1 VGPPPAM
8 EQTHLL
14 ANLSLLLLAALGGG
28 TVAYLLRQP
37 LIVGYILGGILVS
50 PFTPGPRVSNP
61 QAFETFADIGVV
73 LLMFSIGV
81 EFSLQELLRVRKVA
95 VVGGPAAIIF
105 IILVVFLV
113 GWLLGWPVSQRLVIG
128 ATISVCSTMVLLKFL
143 QDRGDLDSPHGRI
156 AVGIALVGDLAVVAM
171 IVLLPTLNP
180 TAGNHLVL
188 LLQALL
194 KGVLILGPF
203 FFLAR
208 QVVPRLLAWVAGT
221 GNMELL
227 VLVMMVLAI
236 GTAVLTR
243 AAGLS
248 IALGA
253 FLAGLLVNESESGHE
268 ILTRVLPIRDIF
280 VAIFFA
286 SIGLLVQP
294 ASLASQIP
302 TILVLV
308 LLIVVGN
315 FGIWYGVV
323 RAAGYAAETAG
334 LAALGLTQ
342 IGEFSYVVAGVGLS
356 EGLIAAPVQQGI
368 LATSLITIVVNALL
382 FRRMPNWL
390 KRTLA
395 RPSRAGK
402 GTGVAAGERTT
413 SDGRTPGGRPG

>member
-1 VGPPPAM
+1 
-8 EQTHLL
+8 
-14 ANLSLLLLAALGGG
+14 
-28 TVAYLLRQP
+28 
-37 LIVGYILGGILVS
+37 
-50 PFTPGPRVSNP
+50 
-61 QAFETFADIGVV
+61 
-73 LLMFSIGV
+73 
-81 EFSLQELLRVRKVA
+81 
-95 VVGGPAAIIF
+95 
-105 IILVVFLV
+105 
-113 GWLLGWPVSQRLVIG
+113 
-128 ATISVCSTMVLLKFL
+128 
-143 QDRGDLDSPHGRI
+143 
-156 AVGIALVGDLAVVAM
+156 
-171 IVLLPTLNP
+171 
-180 TAGNHLVL
+180 
-188 LLQALL
+188 
-194 KGVLILGPF
+194 
-203 FFLAR
+203 
-208 QVVPRLLAWVAGT
+208 
-221 GNMELL
+221 
-227 VLVMMVLAI
+227 MMVLAI

-382 FRRMPNWL
+382 FRRMPNW
-390 KRTLA
+390 
-395 RPSRAGK
+395 
-402 GTGVAAGERTT
+402 
-413 SDGRTPGGRPG
+413 

>member
-1 VGPPPAM
+1 M
-8 EQTHLL
+8 EQPHLL
-14 ANLSLLLLAALGGG
+14 ADLGLLLLAALGGG
-28 TVAYLLRQP
+28 TVAYFLRQP
-37 LIVGYILGGILVS
+37 LIVGYTLGGILVS
-50 PFTPGPRVSNP
+50 PFTPGPQVSNP

-73 LLMFSIGV
+73 LLMFSIGA

-95 VVGGPAAIIF
+95 VFGAPVGITL
-105 IILVVFLV
+105 IILMTFLV

-143 QDRGDLDSPHGRI
+143 QDRGDMNSSHGRI
-156 AVGIALVGDLAVVAM
+156 VVGIALVGDLAVVAM

-180 TAGNHLVL
+180 TATNQLAL

-194 KGVLILGPF
+194 KGALILGPF
-203 FFLAR
+203 FLLAR
-208 QVVPRLLAWVAGT
+208 QVVPRWLARVAGT
-221 GNMELL
+221 GNSELL

-236 GTAVLTR
+236 GTAALTA

-253 FLAGLLVNESESGHE
+253 FLAGLLVNESEACHS
-268 ILTRVLPIRDIF
+268 ILTRILSVRDIF

-294 ASLASQIP
+294 ASLPSQIP
-302 TILVLV
+302 MIVVLALLV
-308 LLIVVGN
+308 VVGN
-315 FGIWYGVV
+315 FWIWHGVV
-323 RAAGYAAETAG
+323 RAAGYGAETAG

-342 IGEFSYVVAGVGLS
+342 IGEFSYVLARVGLR
-356 EGLIAAPVQQGI
+356 EGLIGAPVQQGI

-390 KRTLA
+390 KRILT
-395 RPSRAGK
+395 RR
-402 GTGVAAGERTT
+402 
-413 SDGRTPGGRPG
+413 

>member
-1 VGPPPAM
+1 M

-14 ANLSLLLLAALGGG
+14 ADLGLLLLAALGGG
-28 TVAYLLRQP
+28 TVAHFLRQP
-37 LIVGYILGGILVS
+37 LIVGYIVGGILVS
-50 PFTPGPRVSNP
+50 PFTPGPQVSNP
-61 QAFETFADIGVV
+61 QAFEAFADIGVV

-95 VVGGPAAIIF
+95 VFGAPAGITL
-105 IILVVFLV
+105 IILMAFLV
-113 GWLLGWPVSQRLVIG
+113 GWPLGWPVAQRLVIG

-143 QDRGDLDSPHGRI
+143 QDRGDVNSTHGRI
-156 AVGIALVGDLAVVAM
+156 VVGIALVGDLAVVAM

-180 TAGNHLVL
+180 TVTNQPAL

-194 KGVLILGPF
+194 KGALILGPF
-203 FFLAR
+203 FLLAR
-208 QVVPRLLAWVAGT
+208 QVVPGLLTRVAGT

-236 GTAVLTR
+236 GTAVLTA

-253 FLAGLLVNESESGHE
+253 FLAGLLVNESESGHD
-268 ILTRVLPIRDIF
+268 ILTRILPMRDIF

-308 LLIVVGN
+308 LLVVVGN
-315 FGIWYGVV
+315 FWIWHGIV
-323 RAAGYAAETAG
+323 RAAGYGAETAG

-342 IGEFSYVVAGVGLS
+342 IGEFSYVLARVGFR
-356 EGLIAAPVQQGI
+356 EGLIGAPVQQGI

-382 FRRMPNWL
+382 FRRVPNWL
-390 KRTLA
+390 KRVLA
-395 RPSRAGK
+395 RR
-402 GTGVAAGERTT
+402 R
-413 SDGRTPGGRPG
+413 

>member
-1 VGPPPAM
+1 M
-8 EQTHLL
+8 EQPHLL
-14 ANLSLLLLAALGGG
+14 ADLGLLLLAALGGG
-28 TVAYLLRQP
+28 TVAYFLRQP
-37 LIVGYILGGILVS
+37 LIVGYTLGGILVS
-50 PFTPGPRVSNP
+50 PFTPGPQVSNP

-73 LLMFSIGV
+73 LLMFSIGA

-95 VVGGPAAIIF
+95 VFGAPVG
-105 IILVVFLV
+105 IILIILMTFLV

-143 QDRGDLDSPHGRI
+143 QDRGDMNSSHGRI
-156 AVGIALVGDLAVVAM
+156 VVGIALVGDLAVVAM

-180 TAGNHLVL
+180 TATNQLAL

-194 KGVLILGPF
+194 KGALILGPF
-203 FFLAR
+203 FLLAR
-208 QVVPRLLAWVAGT
+208 QVVPRWLARVAGT
-221 GNMELL
+221 GNSELL

-236 GTAVLTR
+236 GTAALTA

-253 FLAGLLVNESESGHE
+253 FLAGLLVNESEACHS
-268 ILTRVLPIRDIF
+268 ILTRILSVRDIF

-294 ASLASQIP
+294 ASLPSQIP
-302 TILVLV
+302 MIVVLALLV
-308 LLIVVGN
+308 VVGN
-315 FGIWYGVV
+315 FWIWHGVV
-323 RAAGYAAETAG
+323 RAAGYGAETAG

-342 IGEFSYVVAGVGLS
+342 IGEFSYVLARVGLR
-356 EGLIAAPVQQGI
+356 EGLIGAPVQQGI

-390 KRTLA
+390 KRILT
-395 RPSRAGK
+395 RR
-402 GTGVAAGERTT
+402 
-413 SDGRTPGGRPG
+413 

>member
-1 VGPPPAM
+1 M

-208 QVVPRLLAWVAGT
+208 QVARVGDDGVGDWHRGPHPRGRSFY
-221 GNMELL
+221 
-227 VLVMMVLAI
+227 
-236 GTAVLTR
+236 R
-243 AAGLS
+243 ARGLS
-248 IALGA
+248 GGIARQRIGVGSRDPDEGSPHSGYLRGDILRVDWSARSTGVSRVADSHDPGLGA
-253 FLAGLLVNESESGHE
+253 AHRRRKLWDLVW
-268 ILTRVLPIRDIF
+268 R
-280 VAIFFA
+280 
-286 SIGLLVQP
+286 
-294 ASLASQIP
+294 
-302 TILVLV
+302 
-308 LLIVVGN
+308 
-315 FGIWYGVV
+315 
-323 RAAGYAAETAG
+323 RA
-334 LAALGLTQ
+334 
-342 IGEFSYVVAGVGLS
+342 
-356 EGLIAAPVQQGI
+356 
-368 LATSLITIVVNALL
+368 
-382 FRRMPNWL
+382 RR
-390 KRTLA
+390 RIC
-395 RPSRAGK
+395 G
-402 GTGVAAGERTT
+402 
-413 SDGRTPGGRPG
+413 